1 MKINNKN
8 KISTICLILI
18 IVIIIVS
25 AIVIIVSPWDF
36 DDIVSEK
43 YQAPTLRHPFGTDYL
58 GRDILVR
65 LAVAWLVSLSLAVLS
80 IFTGML
86 VGCIYGICAGYNGGL
101 VEHIMVLVLDIMQ
114 CIPEMLIALFLMV
127 VMNAQNA
134 NSTWSSIIG
143 LFITLSIV
151 SWPIMARIAKNE
163 TKVVRQKEFITYAK
177 VKGAGLS
184 HMVFFHILP
193 TIRGQLITV
202 MAQRIPKVIL
212 IEAFLS
218 YIGIGIQPPFPSL
231 GKMINDGVSVI
242 RYAPHVIL
250 FPTFAIV
257 IMVMLF
263 NVLCEKFR

>member
-1 MKINNKN
+1 MKTNDKNN
-8 KISTICLILI
+8 ILTICWILI
-18 IVIIIVS
+18 GAIIIVLLLVIII
-25 AIVIIVSPWDF
+25 SPWNF

-43 YQAPTLRHPFGTDYL
+43 YQPPTLRHLFGTDYL
-58 GRDILVR
+58 GRDILTR

-86 VGCIYGICAGYNGGL
+86 VGCIYGICAGYSGGI
-101 VEHIMVLVLDIMQ
+101 VERIMVSILDVMQ
-114 CIPEMLIALFLMV
+114 CVPEMLIALFLMV
-127 VMNAQNA
+127 VMNSQNI

-143 LFITLSIV
+143 LFVTLSIV

-163 TKVVRQKEFITYAK
+163 TKAIRQMEFIVYAK
-177 VKGAGLS
+177 LKNASIS

-193 TIRGQLITV
+193 SIKGQLITV

-231 GKMINDGVSVI
+231 GKMINDGVSII

-250 FPTFAIV
+250 FPTLALV

-263 NVLCEKFR
+263 NILCEKFR